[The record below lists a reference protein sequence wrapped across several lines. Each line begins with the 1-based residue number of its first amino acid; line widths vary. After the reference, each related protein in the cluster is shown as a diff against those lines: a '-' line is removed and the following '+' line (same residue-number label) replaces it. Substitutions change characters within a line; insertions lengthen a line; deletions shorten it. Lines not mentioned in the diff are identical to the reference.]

1 MRPEKGISVSED
13 ELADWLALLFIPGIG
28 SRRFQ
33 ALLKYAGSP
42 RAVFESTPKQLS
54 EARVLPKSV
63 ASRLTTPDW
72 SQVEKQLHWQQQNDN
87 HIITCT
93 DPHYPALLKEIA
105 DPPPLLFIQGEV
117 ETLSQQQIAMVG
129 SRNPTP
135 DGSENTDAFARDL
148 ARRGYVITSG
158 LALGVDTAAHRG
170 ALAGGGATIA
180 VMGTGPDY
188 CYPSHNRSLAD
199 EIAQNGALVTEFP
212 LGTPPLAEN
221 FPRRNRIISG
231 MSLGVL
237 VTEAAL
243 RSGSLITARS
253 ALEQGREVFAIP
265 GSIHNPLARGSH
277 ALLRDGAKLVEN
289 TKDIIEELGA
299 LSSFDQAS
307 QAPASLPLFTKPLD
321 HKEQVVLHA
330 LGFDPSSIDALVER
344 TELTAEELSAIL
356 LVLELHNYVKTTPGG
371 HYARNGINTG
381 NEGLI

>member
-13 ELADWLALLFIPGIG
+13 ELAYWLALLLTPGIG
-28 SRRFQ
+28 TRRFQ
-33 ALLKYAGSP
+33 ALLKHVGTP
-42 RAVFESTPKQLS
+42 REIFKSTPKQLNG
-54 EARVLPKSV
+54 AKILPKSV

-72 SQVEKQLHWQQQNDN
+72 AQVEKQLSWQQQHGN
-87 HIITCT
+87 HIISCA
-93 DPHYPALLKEIA
+93 DPLYPALLKEIA
-105 DPPPLLFIQGEV
+105 DPPPLLFIQGNV
-117 ETLSQQQIAMVG
+117 EMLTRQQIAVVG
-129 SRNPTP
+129 SRNPGP
-135 DGSENTDAFARDL
+135 DGRENTNAFARDL

-170 ALAGGGATIA
+170 ALRGDGATIA

-188 CYPSHNRSLAD
+188 RYPNSNRSLAD
-199 EIAQNGALVTEFP
+199 EIVQNGALVSEFP

-231 MSLGVL
+231 MSLGVV

-265 GSIHNPLARGSH
+265 GSIHNPLARGCH

-289 TKDIIEELGA
+289 TQDIIEELGA
-299 LSSFDQAS
+299 LSSFEQADQP
-307 QAPASLPLFTKPLD
+307 PAILPLFAKPLD
-321 HKEQVVLHA
+321 HKEQVVLGA
-330 LGFDPSSIDALVER
+330 LGFDPSSIDTLVER

-371 HYARNGINTG
+371 HYARNGSNTG
-381 NEGLI
+381 N